1 MQHTYF
7 LAPFLP
13 IGIIIAASILLLI
26 ELFLL
31 IYERIKS

>member
-7 LAPFLP
+7 LTSFLP
-13 IGIIIAASILLLI
+13 IGIIIAASIILLI